1 MKIIDVGVCLNNVD
15 PKGIGRIRYRP
26 YGQFK
31 SEIERSMAYEEWDEN
46 DQFIAIPFLPAHI
59 NIIPQIRQSVK
70 LIKYDTDKDTQN
82 VEYVSGPFS
91 TPHDF
96 GSETFT
102 TQHKNTT
109 YGGVIVKDLPDLKD
123 NTGAYKNSKSNDT
136 QSKLTDTAI
145 YGNYGSDIIFTENG
159 VNIRGG
165 KLLTKDTKNPLTRK
179 KIQEIPLLSEKMA
192 KLTLKKYSKTM
203 EVVVENSPF
212 NEKANSKINHIVE
225 YTINDLT
232 SPNIINVYVYKVLS
246 FYGST
251 IDTSSFNE
259 NTEVNFSDTK
269 KFQLINPD
277 NTTTTPTLV
286 VTGFTG
292 ITDASSELRW
302 VLNTID
308 QKSLSE
314 LDTKYSKEDVHPFY
328 FRPTTEFK
336 TRTTTPTENT
346 NRTTFISSI
355 NFKNVGIN
363 TGSGLIFSKQATIPP
378 MKLIPRTI
386 KNLKVVNDLEQS
398 FGSLSADKIYL
409 LSTTPNVGSKNK
421 SINFTKLD
429 QYEYTR
435 ENYLS
440 DIEPNTFTMVRG
452 EVLIKILRLIHEL
465 LDGHVHNINDKGIYL
480 EAKEQELREMINS
493 MQTDLVNQSIRIN

>member
-46 DQFIAIPFLPAHI
+46 DQFIAIPFLPANI
-59 NIIPQIRQSVK
+59 NVIPQIRQSIK

-123 NTGAYKNSKSNDT
+123 NTGAYKNPKSNNT
-136 QSKLTDTAI
+136 QSKLNDTAI
-145 YGNYGSDIIFTENG
+145 YGNYGADIIFTENG
-159 VNIRGG
+159 VNVRGG
-165 KLLTKDTKNPLTRK
+165 KLLTKDTKNTKLRK
-179 KIQEIPLLSEKMA
+179 TLQEIPLLSEKIA
-192 KLTLKKYSKTM
+192 KLTLKKFGNTM
-203 EVVVENSPF
+203 ELVEENVPIT
-212 NEKANSKINHIVE
+212 EKVNSKINHIVE

-232 SPNIINVYVYKVLS
+232 SPNIIDVYIYKVLN

-251 IDTSSFNE
+251 IDTSTFNE
-259 NTEVNFSDTK
+259 NTEVNLSDTK

-277 NTTTTPTLV
+277 NTTTSPTLSI
-286 VTGFTG
+286 TGFTG
-292 ITDASSELRW
+292 ITNACSELRW

-308 QKSLSE
+308 QKNLSE
-314 LDTKYSKEDVHPFY
+314 LNTKYTKEDIHPFY
-328 FRPTTEFK
+328 FRPTTELK
-336 TRTTTPTENT
+336 TRSTTLSENT
-346 NRTTFISSI
+346 NRTTFISCI
-355 NFKNVGIN
+355 NFKNIGLN
-363 TGSGLIFSKQATIPP
+363 TGSGLIYSKQSAVPPTKTIP
-378 MKLIPRTI
+378 RVV
-386 KNLKVVNDLEQS
+386 KNLKVVDEKEQS
-398 FGSLSADKIYL
+398 FGSVSADKIYL

-421 SINFTKLD
+421 PINFTKLD

-435 ENYLS
+435 ENFLS

-452 EVLIKILRLIHEL
+452 EILIKLIQLMYEI
-465 LDGHVHNINDKGIYL
+465 LDGHTHNINDKAIY
-480 EAKEQELREMINS
+480 KESKEDELREMINS